1 MMGHPLVSVI
11 MAVHNAE
18 DTLKESL
25 ASVLGQTFGNF
36 EVIIINDGSGDRTG
50 DILQLA
56 AAQDSRVNVFTQE
69 QRGLTNSLN
78 RAISISQGQYL
89 ARQDGDDL
97 SMPERLEQQVRKL
110 DGDEGLAAVG
120 TATVIIDKQGKP
132 MGRFPTAHGAAAVRD
147 GLRALRTT
155 PVHGSMM
162 LRKKHFDAVGGYR
175 EAFSASQDFDL
186 WLRLTEQFTIDNLTQ
201 PLYQWRITPDS
212 VTANRRQLQLQYG
225 GIALAFAHERRKYG
239 ADSYSLL
246 ERCAGDLEHFAAQY
260 RFRGRVY
267 GSWGDSVFRA
277 LNDSRTARLYLGRA
291 IRCGSLH
298 PWTVGLFAWSL
309 LGLRWPGRKPLPNS
323 PAGTDQSTE

>member
-1 MMGHPLVSVI
+1 
-11 MAVHNAE
+11 
-18 DTLKESL
+18 
-25 ASVLGQTFGNF
+25 
-36 EVIIINDGSGDRTG
+36 
-50 DILQLA
+50 
-56 AAQDSRVNVFTQE
+56 
-69 QRGLTNSLN
+69 
-78 RAISISQGQYL
+78 
-89 ARQDGDDL
+89 
-97 SMPERLEQQVRKL
+97 
-110 DGDEGLAAVG
+110 
-120 TATVIIDKQGKP
+120 
-132 MGRFPTAHGAAAVRD
+132 
-147 GLRALRTT
+147 
-155 PVHGSMM
+155 MM

-267 GSWGDSVFRA
+267 GSWGDSLFRA
-277 LNDSRTARLYLGRA
+277 LNDPRTARLYLGQA